1 MNPIHHKPHDPR
13 QQVLDTAIQLGLI
26 DRPGSGTPDDAT
38 TPTPWPLRLLFGLGG
53 WLVALPMLG
62 MLGLLLI
69 DSFDDFGGLVWGL
82 LLLVPAVLL
91 LRRNPG
97 LFAEQLLVALLV
109 AGSLLCGVSV
119 GGEVSLPAGLATVGA
134 LCAVLPWLLPQAW
147 LRSALGAGAAT
158 ALGLAITS
166 DDDFNLHRQGELGLV
181 WLVLHAWLFIAG
193 IGLRG
198 ADGGLGAGE
207 PARWLQRLDDFAQGW
222 MLASLVGLAVFS
234 GMTFL
239 VGGVLDPGDTGSL
252 TWAFM
257 PRWMSWASAALT
269 LCAGAGLAWWAPA
282 LRRAWLGGVVL
293 VVAALAWWVP
303 MLGGILCAL
312 ALLLVTHRPVLAG
325 AAAVAAAWAVGAFYY
340 ALVLPLADKAL
351 LLVVLALLLLGLA
364 AWGRR
369 DAGVASTAATEE
381 AVSPPAAPPGRSPWR
396 WGMAVTAALVLL
408 LANVGIW
415 QKEQLIRH
423 GEVLFI
429 PLAPADPRSL
439 MQGDFMRLD
448 FVGWNLDREIQD
460 VSSGED
466 VGLERPHLVLQRE
479 AQGIARPV
487 RLDDGIAPLA
497 AGEIRLPLTHKAGQ
511 WLLVT
516 DAFFFKEGE
525 AQRWEAARFGE
536 FRMDPSG
543 RALLV
548 TLRGENLAPL

>member
-1 MNPIHHKPHDPR
+1 MNHSQHTPHDPR
-13 QQVLDTAIQLGLI
+13 QQVLDMACQLGLI
-26 DRPGSGTPDDAT
+26 DRPGSGTPDEAT
-38 TPTPWPLRLLFGLGG
+38 TPTPWPLRILFGLGG

-69 DSFDDFGGLVWGL
+69 DSFDDLGGLVWGL

-91 LRRNPG
+91 LRRHPG

-109 AGSLLCGVSV
+109 AGSLLCGFSV
-119 GGEVSLPAGLATVGA
+119 GSEASLSAGLATLGA

-166 DDDFNLHRQGELGLV
+166 DDDFNLHRHGDLGLV
-181 WLVLHAWLFIAG
+181 WWVLHAWVLVAG
-193 IGLRG
+193 VGLRV
-198 ADGGLGAGE
+198 ADGGLVSGA
-207 PARWLQRLDDFAQGW
+207 PARGLQRLDDLTSGW
-222 MLASLVGLAVFS
+222 LLASLVGLAVFS
-234 GMTFL
+234 GMSFL
-239 VGGVLDPGDTGSL
+239 VGGILDPGDTGSL
-252 TWAFM
+252 TWAHL
-257 PRWMSWASAALT
+257 PRWMSWASAGLT
-269 LCAGAGLAWWAPA
+269 LCAGAGLAWRAPM

-293 VVAALAWWVP
+293 ALAALAWWVP

-312 ALLLVTHRPVLAG
+312 ALLLATHRPVLAG

-351 LLVVLALLLLGLA
+351 LLVVLSLLLLGLA

-369 DAGVASTAATEE
+369 DAGVTTTTTPDAAG
-381 AVSPPAAPPGRSPWR
+381 SPPAPSTGRGPWR

-408 LANVGIW
+408 VANIGIW

-448 FVGWNLDREIQD
+448 FVGWGLASTD
-460 VSSGED
+460 ED
-466 VGLERPHLVLQRE
+466 AATAHLVLRRE

-487 RLDDGIAPLA
+487 RMDDGTAPLA
-497 AGEIRLPLTHKAGQ
+497 DGEIRLPLTHKAGR
-511 WLLVT
+511 WVLVT

-536 FRMDPSG
+536 FRIDPSG

-548 TLRGENLAPL
+548 TLGGENLAGL

>member
-1 MNPIHHKPHDPR
+1 MNHSQHTPHDPR
-13 QQVLDTAIQLGLI
+13 QQVLDMACQLGLI
-26 DRPGSGTPDDAT
+26 DRPGSGTPDEAT
-38 TPTPWPLRLLFGLGG
+38 TPTPWPLRILFGLGG

-69 DSFDDFGGLVWGL
+69 DSFDDLGGLVWGL

-91 LRRNPG
+91 LRRHPG

-109 AGSLLCGVSV
+109 AGSLLCGFSV
-119 GGEVSLPAGLATVGA
+119 GSEASLSAGLATLGA

-166 DDDFNLHRQGELGLV
+166 DDDFNLHRHGDLGLV
-181 WLVLHAWLFIAG
+181 WWVLHAWVLVAG
-193 IGLRG
+193 VGLRV
-198 ADGGLGAGE
+198 ADGGLVSGA
-207 PARWLQRLDDFAQGW
+207 PARGLQRLDDLTSGW
-222 MLASLVGLAVFS
+222 LLASLVGLAVFS
-234 GMTFL
+234 GMSFL
-239 VGGVLDPGDTGSL
+239 VGGILDPGDTGSL
-252 TWAFM
+252 TWAHL
-257 PRWMSWASAALT
+257 PRWMSWASAGLT
-269 LCAGAGLAWWAPA
+269 LCAGAGLAWRAPM

-293 VVAALAWWVP
+293 ALAALAWWVP

-312 ALLLVTHRPVLAG
+312 ALLLATHRPVLAG

-351 LLVVLALLLLGLA
+351 LLVVLSLLLLGLA

-369 DAGVASTAATEE
+369 DAGVTTTTTPDAAG
-381 AVSPPAAPPGRSPWR
+381 SPPAPSTGRGPWR

-408 LANVGIW
+408 VANIGIW

-448 FVGWNLDREIQD
+448 FVGWGLASTD
-460 VSSGED
+460 ED
-466 VGLERPHLVLQRE
+466 DATAHLVLRRE

-487 RLDDGIAPLA
+487 RMDDGTAPLA
-497 AGEIRLPLTHKAGQ
+497 DGEIRLPLTHKAGR
-511 WLLVT
+511 WVLVT

-536 FRMDPSG
+536 FRIDPSG

-548 TLRGENLAPL
+548 TLGGENLAGL

>member
-1 MNPIHHKPHDPR
+1 MNHSQHTPHDPR
-13 QQVLDTAIQLGLI
+13 QQVLDMACQLGLI
-26 DRPGSGTPDDAT
+26 DRPGSGTPDEAT
-38 TPTPWPLRLLFGLGG
+38 TPTPWPLRILFGLGG

-69 DSFDDFGGLVWGL
+69 DSFDDLGGLVWGL

-91 LRRNPG
+91 LRRHPG

-109 AGSLLCGVSV
+109 AGSLLCGFSV
-119 GGEVSLPAGLATVGA
+119 GSEVSLSAGLATLGA

-147 LRSALGAGAAT
+147 LRSALGAGAAV

-166 DDDFNLHRQGELGLV
+166 DDDFNLHRHGDLGLA
-181 WLVLHAWLFIAG
+181 WWVLHAWVLIAG
-193 IGLRG
+193 IGLRV
-198 ADGGLGAGE
+198 ADGGLDTGI
-207 PARWLQRLDDFAQGW
+207 PARGLQRLDDIASGW
-222 MLASLVGLAVFS
+222 MLACLVGLAVFS
-234 GMTFL
+234 GMSFL
-239 VGGVLDPGDTGSL
+239 VVGVLDPGDTGSL
-252 TWAFM
+252 TWAHL
-257 PRWMSWASAALT
+257 PHWMSWASAGLT
-269 LCAGAGLAWWAPA
+269 LCAGAGLAWRAPM

-293 VVAALAWWVP
+293 TVAALAWWVP

-312 ALLLVTHRPVLAG
+312 ALLLATHRPVLAG

-351 LLVVLALLLLGLA
+351 LLVVLSLLLLGLA

-369 DAGVASTAATEE
+369 DAGVTTTAAPDA
-381 AVSPPAAPPGRSPWR
+381 AVSPPAPSTGRGPWR
-396 WGMAVTAALVLL
+396 WGMVVTAALVLL
-408 LANVGIW
+408 VANIGIW

-448 FVGWNLDREIQD
+448 FVGWGLASTD
-460 VSSGED
+460 ED
-466 VGLERPHLVLQRE
+466 AATAHLVLRRE

-487 RLDDGIAPLA
+487 RMDDGTAPLA
-497 AGEIRLPLTHKAGQ
+497 DGEIRLPLTHKAGR
-511 WLLVT
+511 WVLVT

-525 AQRWEAARFGE
+525 ALRWEAARFGE
-536 FRMDPSG
+536 FRIDPSG

-548 TLRGENLAPL
+548 TLRGENLAGL